1 MELHLLRLPT
11 HVTPN
16 TAVLVAS
23 LGIGLIFLEFN
34 RPGRILPGATG
45 LLLALLAF
53 SRLLQTGMQ
62 PWAVLLLAGCIA
74 VYLANLWQ
82 TMPFWLLCLATFACI
97 VGLRFLV
104 PANAANP
111 VSLWVAICC
120 GGTLGSTSAALTRVA
135 HRARRSKA
143 LD

>member
-1 MELHLLRLPT
+1 MELHSLRLPT
-11 HVTPN
+11 HVTPD

-23 LGIGLIFLEFN
+23 LGIGLVFLEFN

-45 LLLALLAF
+45 LLLSLLAF

-62 PWAVLLLAGCIA
+62 PWAILLLAGCVA

-82 TMPFWLLCLATFACI
+82 TMPFWLLGLVTFAGI

-104 PANAANP
+104 PADAAHP
-111 VSLWVAICC
+111 VSVWVAILC